1 MPAETH
7 SHHSPMAR
15 DDVARLVCE
24 QLAEILSVDADTI
37 TVDARVREDLDAD
50 DYAVLDLVD
59 AVESELGERSVGFS
73 ISDDDLAEVETV
85 ADIVDVVCA
94 RLSTQET
101 GQ

>member
-24 QLAEILSVDADTI
+24 QFAEILEIDADAI
-37 TVDARVREDLDAD
+37 TLDARVREDLDAD

-73 ISDDDLAEVETV
+73 ISDDDLADVQTV
-85 ADIVDVVCA
+85 ADVGDVVCA
-94 RLSTQET
+94 RLGPEH